1 MIRRFHLYIYYSPNR
16 GWCVWIVGTAH
27 ISRKLTQATVWAIF
41 ISDIKVRHMGIM
53 RSYLLVILG
62 SGI

>member
-1 MIRRFHLYIYYSPNR
+1 MQSELHTF
-16 GWCVWIVGTAH
+16 
-27 ISRKLTQATVWAIF
+27 SRKLTQATVWAIF